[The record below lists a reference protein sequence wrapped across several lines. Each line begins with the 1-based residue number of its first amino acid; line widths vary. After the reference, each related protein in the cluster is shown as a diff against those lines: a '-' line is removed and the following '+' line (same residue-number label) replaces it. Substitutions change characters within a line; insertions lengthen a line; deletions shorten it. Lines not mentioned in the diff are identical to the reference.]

1 MEKQVTWTTKDGREV
16 KITIQLIKT
25 KKINLDG
32 YKDVID
38 LKPANYE
45 IQVTARL
52 NGSFEAIGINSIDAK
67 HPQYAIGVRANIG
80 RIGIVQANLDKIND
94 AIAEIKA
101 SPDWQAKLEAEKEAD
116 KVEREYQKHY
126 RKVIA
131 AMNI

>member
-1 MEKQVTWTTKDGREV
+1 VCYLWYIIGVRQTTNKGLNMEKQVTWTTKDGREV

-52 NGSFEAIGINSIDAK
+52 NGSFEGIGINTVDAK

-94 AIAEIKA
+94 AIE
-101 SPDWQAKLEAEKEAD
+101 ERRVGKEWRTRRS
-116 KVEREYQKHY
+116 EMH
-126 RKVIA
+126 
-131 AMNI
+131 